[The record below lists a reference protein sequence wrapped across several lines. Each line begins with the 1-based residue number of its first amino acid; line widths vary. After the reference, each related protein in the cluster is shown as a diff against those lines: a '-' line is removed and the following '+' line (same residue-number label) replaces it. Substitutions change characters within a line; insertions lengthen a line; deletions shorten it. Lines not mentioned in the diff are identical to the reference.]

1 LMRRFDDI
9 NLQRL
14 GMACALAGMEP
25 TEYAKFQEVAAQEEV
40 EVRKI
45 IGEQHSA
52 VYAALDDPNG
62 DWCKAVLAVLDTR
75 PIVRSNSR

>member
-1 LMRRFDDI
+1 MMRRFDDI

-52 VYAALDDPNG
+52 VTLRWMIRMEIGA
-62 DWCKAVLAVLDTR
+62 R
-75 PIVRSNSR
+75 PCSQF